1 MKLSRGDALMVGA
14 HEHNLTHT
22 QRRKN
27 AILRLLFQGL
37 VMIDKKLSIARHD
50 VASR

>member
-1 MKLSRGDALMVGA
+1 MKLSHGHALMACA
-14 HEHNLTHT
+14 HKHNLSRT